1 MRFSL
6 LALFLVLL
14 YAASA
19 QTQVTISGTISE
31 AESGETLIGATV
43 RALES
48 GEGALTNTYGFYSLT
63 LPAGSGVPLEF
74 SYVGF
79 QPVQITLNLKND
91 TVIDIELASGL
102 DLQEV
107 VVQAN
112 SFREQLS
119 DPQMSV
125 ESLSPR
131 QAKLLPALL
140 GEVDIIKTLQ
150 LKPGISSGSEGSSGL
165 FVRGGGPDQNLI
177 LLDEAIVY
185 NANHLFGFFSTF
197 NSDAIKDVKVYKG
210 GFPAQYGGR
219 LSSVIDVKLREGNR
233 KDFSG
238 SGGIGLISSR
248 LTLEG
253 PLKKDK
259 SSFMVSGRRTYVDLI
274 TSGINRANAD
284 NPDFDPIPDYYFY
297 DLNAKVNVDLG
308 ENDRI
313 FLSGYFGRDVF
324 AFDNETFNFNFDWGN
339 ATGTAR
345 WNHTFNSKLFS
356 NTTLTLSDYQY
367 NISNQLTGF
376 SFNLG
381 SSITDASLKTDFY
394 YAADNT
400 HTLRFGISSIYHS
413 FEVGRLKA
421 GSTDGQVQFSAG
433 QDFDGTE
440 LGIYFSDDIDFSDRF
455 RVQTGFRLSG
465 FTNDGDVS
473 FGLEPRLAGRYTMN
487 QRISLKA
494 SYARMFQYI
503 HLVSN
508 SNIALPTDI
517 WYPSTANV
525 KPQRSDQVAAGW
537 AWQIN
542 PNLLFTNEF
551 YYKWLENQIDFK
563 DFAELFA
570 NDNLEEE
577 FAFGNGN
584 AYGMEVGLEKP
595 EGRLTGWLG
604 YTLAFIRR
612 GNFRSLDG
620 TLIDNGAFFPPR
632 YDRRHDLSV
641 VGIYQMTKRISAS
654 AAFVFG
660 SGDISWLPTG
670 RFFVQD
676 SPGRFPFPAV
686 PDYPSRNNFRL
697 PPYHRLDLS
706 IVFRFDPSWGE
717 SDLTVSIYNIYNRR
731 NPYFVYLE
739 PTVEEVQPLTG
750 EGPSFEVLT
759 GISPKQVSLF
769 PAIPSLTYNFKF

>member
-1 MRFSL
+1 MNYVFLIILNLLFFTISAFSQ
-6 LALFLVLL
+6 F
-14 YAASA
+14 
-19 QTQVTISGTISE
+19 TISGSVTES
-31 AESGETLIGATV
+31 ESGETLIGATIRGV
-43 RALES
+43 DS
-48 GEGALTNTYGFYSLT
+48 GEGTLTNEYGFYSLT
-63 LPAGSGVPLEF
+63 LPATQGLVLEF

-79 QPVQITLNLKND
+79 QPVVVTFDLSKD
-91 TVIDIELASGL
+91 TIINAALSSGM
-102 DLQEV
+102 DLEEV
-107 VVQAN
+107 LVQAN

-125 ESLSPR
+125 ESLTPK
-131 QAKLLPALL
+131 QAKVLPALL

-177 LLDEAIVY
+177 VLDEAIVY

-197 NSDAIKDVKVYKG
+197 NADAIKDVKVYKG
-210 GFPAQYGGR
+210 GFPAQFGGR
-219 LSSVIDVKLREGNR
+219 LSSVIDVKLKEGNR
-233 KDFSG
+233 KEFSG
-238 SGGIGLISSR
+238 AGGIGLISSR

-253 PLKKDK
+253 PIKKDK
-259 SSFMVSGRRTYVDLI
+259 SSFIVSGRRTYVDLI
-274 TSGINRANAD
+274 TRGINKANAD
-284 NPDFDPIPDYYFY
+284 NPDFDPIPDYFFY
-297 DLNAKVNVDLG
+297 DLNAKLNVDIG
-308 ENDRI
+308 EKDRL

-345 WNHTFNSKLFS
+345 WNHTFNPKLFA
-356 NTTLTLSDYQY
+356 NTTFTLSDYQY
-367 NISNQLTGF
+367 NISNRLTGF

-381 SSITDASLKTDFY
+381 SSITDASLKTDLFY
-394 YAADNT
+394 APDNT
-400 HTLRFGISSIYHS
+400 HTLRFGLSTIYHR

-421 GSTDGQVQFSAG
+421 GSDDGQVSFNAG
-433 QDFDGTE
+433 QAYDGTE
-440 LGIYFSDDIDFSDRF
+440 YGVYCSDEINFNSRL
-455 RVQTGFRLSG
+455 RVQAGLRFSG
-465 FTNDGDVS
+465 FTNNGSVA
-473 FGLEPRLAGRYTMN
+473 FGLEPRAALRYSIS

-494 SYARMFQYI
+494 SYARMFQYV

-517 WYPSTANV
+517 WYPSTAQV
-525 KPQRSDQVAAGW
+525 KPQRSDQVATGW
-537 AWQIN
+537 AFQISRD
-542 PNLLFTNEF
+542 LLLTHEF
-551 YYKWLENQIDFK
+551 YYKSLDNQIDFK

-577 FAFGNGN
+577 FAFGRGY
-584 AYGMEVGLEKP
+584 AYGMEVGLEKT
-595 EGRLTGWLG
+595 EGKMTGWLG
-604 YTLAFIRR
+604 YTLAYIRR
-612 GNFRSLDG
+612 GKFRSLDG
-620 TLIDNGAFFPPR
+620 ELIDNGAYFPPR

-641 VGIYQMTKRISAS
+641 AAMYQISNKVSVS

-670 RFFVQD
+670 RFFFQD
-676 SPGRFPFPAV
+676 GPGRFPFPAV

-706 IVFRFDPSWGE
+706 LVIRFDPSWGE
-717 SDLTVSIYNIYNRR
+717 SDLTISVYNAYNRR
-731 NPYFVYLE
+731 NPYFVYIE
-739 PTVEEVQPLTG
+739 PTVEEVQPLDG